1 MKKSNTTGNMSETEH
16 EFDRADTDSDQKYLS
31 CNEEY
36 DGAECN
42 EILENEIFFCS
53 PEQRK
58 AKVLARFKELFNDFK
73 TKKYKQTQ
81 DGTDVTTAP
90 EVLEEMI
97 DDLVLLS
104 RLCIHSLVNDQASL
118 TNSRIHYWLHW
129 TVGKTRRRVEQ
140 LERKMKIHRNFLK
153 IENHLSKASLSGN
166 VKIKLKG
173 TSYDFSV
180 TACGEKGRKLPGG
193 VLLADAILVNDPNI
207 IVFEGASSYDAAC
220 QVLHILV

>member
-58 AKVLARFKELFNDFK
+58 AKVLRRFKEVFDDFQI
-73 TKKYKQTQ
+73 KKYKKTK
-81 DGTDVTTAP
+81 DAEKISLPP
-90 EVLEEMI
+90 EVLEDII

-104 RLCIHSLVNDQASL
+104 RLCINAIVNKKPSFC
-118 TNSRIHYWLHW
+118 NSRIHYLLHW
-129 TVGKTRRRVEQ
+129 DYEKAACRVEQ
-140 LERKMKIHRNFLK
+140 LEGKFIQN
-153 IENHLSKASLSGN
+153 
-166 VKIKLKG
+166 
-173 TSYDFSV
+173 
-180 TACGEKGRKLPGG
+180 
-193 VLLADAILVNDPNI
+193 
-207 IVFEGASSYDAAC
+207 
-220 QVLHILV
+220 